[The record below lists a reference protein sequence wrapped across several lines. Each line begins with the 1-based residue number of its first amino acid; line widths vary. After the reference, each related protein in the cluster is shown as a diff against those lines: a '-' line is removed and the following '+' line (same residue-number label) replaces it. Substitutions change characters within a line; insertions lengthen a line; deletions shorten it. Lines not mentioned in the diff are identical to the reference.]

1 MVRSGAKAW
10 SAHPAT
16 EEGVMTEEPD
26 EPQMDTPQS
35 GPPQE
40 PDPVSE
46 PQSDAILPFG
56 DRLDEIAQDRFN
68 RTDWIELVAAFI
80 LAGATIMAAWSAY
93 QSTRWSGNQA
103 NASAAAGAL
112 RAESNAQTALF
123 GATVG
128 IDVQLWTLWLDQ
140 AAREDP
146 QAMEFV
152 AERFRDEFKP
162 AFEEWLSSV
171 PDGEPPP
178 GTPFASELYAPATE
192 AEAKRLSAAAEIKAA
207 EARKSNQIGDNF
219 VLMAVI
225 MASVLFFAGI
235 GTKFK
240 GRLTRLI
247 MISIAMLLFAGGFV
261 VILSL
266 PQDVGV
272 AIPTI
277 PGTES
282 APIAS
287 EVPS

>member
-1 MVRSGAKAW
+1 MSED
-10 SAHPAT
+10 T
-16 EEGVMTEEPD
+16 EQPET
-26 EPQMDTPQS
+26 S
-35 GPPQE
+35 PPGSDVTDVPE
-40 PDPVSE
+40 IE
-46 PQSDAILPFG
+46 SDAILPFG
-56 DRLDEIAQDRFN
+56 DRLDTIAQDRFN

-80 LAGATIMAAWSAY
+80 LAAATIMAAWSAY

-103 NASAAAGAL
+103 NASAEAGAL
-112 RAESNAQTALF
+112 RAESNAQTAIF

-128 IDVQLWTLWLDQ
+128 IDVQLWTLWLEQ

-146 QAMEFV
+146 EAMDFV
-152 AERFRDEFKP
+152 RERFRDEFTP
-162 AFEEWLSSV
+162 AFDEWLASA
-171 PDGEPPP
+171 PEGEQPA
-178 GTPFASELYAPATE
+178 GTPFTSVLYAPASE
-192 AEAKRLSAAAEIKAA
+192 AEAERLTAAAELKAA
-207 EARKSNQIGDNF
+207 GARESNQIGDNF

-247 MISIAMLLFAGGFV
+247 MITIAMLLFAGGFL

-266 PQDVGV
+266 PQDVGI

-282 APIAS
+282 APIAT

>member
-1 MVRSGAKAW
+1 
-10 SAHPAT
+10 
-16 EEGVMTEEPD
+16 MTTEPD
-26 EPQMDTPQS
+26 KRKTDTP
-35 GPPQE
+35 E
-40 PDPVSE
+40 PAGQAGAAPSPDE
-46 PQSDAILPFG
+46 QSDAILPFG
-56 DRLDEIAQDRFN
+56 DRLDEIAQGRFN

-80 LAGATIMAAWSAY
+80 LAAATIMAAWSAY

-128 IDVQLWTLWLDQ
+128 IDVQMWTLWLGY
-140 AAREDP
+140 AAAED
-146 QAMEFV
+146 ASSMAFV
-152 AERFRDEFKP
+152 SERFRDEFKP
-162 AFEEWLSSV
+162 AFAAWLGSV

-178 GTPFASELYAPATE
+178 STPFALELYAPATE
-192 AEAKRLSAAAEIKAA
+192 AEAQRLSAAAELKAA

-247 MISIAMLLFAGGFV
+247 MISIAMLLFTGGLL

-272 AIPTI
+272 EIPTI
-277 PGTES
+277 PGLEAEAT
-282 APIAS
+282 AT
-287 EVPS
+287 EVPG

>member
-1 MVRSGAKAW
+1 MADESDKNNAGAPGSGQA
-10 SAHPAT
+10 
-16 EEGVMTEEPD
+16 
-26 EPQMDTPQS
+26 S
-35 GPPQE
+35 GPDAVLAE
-40 PDPVSE
+40 E
-46 PQSDAILPFG
+46 SDAILPFG

-162 AFEEWLSSV
+162 AFEEWLALV
-171 PDGEPPP
+171 PEGEAPP

-192 AEAKRLSAAAEIKAA
+192 ANAQRLTAEAELRAA

-225 MASVLFFAGI
+225 MASVLFFAGV

-240 GRLTRLI
+240 GRLTRVI
-247 MISIAMLLFAGGFV
+247 MISIAMLLFVGGLL

-266 PQDVGV
+266 PQDVGIE
-272 AIPTI
+272 IPNI
-277 PGTES
+277 AGTEN
-282 APIAS
+282 APVAT